1 MGRAPGE
8 LSGDME
14 IFYILMAVVI
24 TWVYTLT
31 KILHSIS
38 LCVHFIKIILKA
50 NFHILCFRLIRFLLF
65 FSAN

>member
-14 IFYILMAVVI
+14 MFYILMAVVI

-31 KILHSIS
+31 KIL
-38 LCVHFIKIILKA
+38 CVHFIKIILKA
-50 NFHILCFRLIRFLLF
+50 HFHILYFRLIRFLLF